1 MVPHKHS
8 ALSFNIYLAS
18 NVVRIDMRI
27 ITCIRKIRFK
37 FVNQVDNQYW
47 SVI

>member
-8 ALSFNIYLAS
+8 VLSFNICPAS

-27 ITCIRKIRFK
+27 MTCVRKIRFK
-37 FVNQVDNQYW
+37 FVNQVDNQW
-47 SVI
+47 SVR